1 MGEKVFFCSI
11 KCDIII
17 TNVDRKGFVMDKFI
31 IERSNEDIMPL
42 GGLAL
47 AGYLL
52 EKTNLESRLNCIPIK
67 GIRNLNKLENFEVVT
82 SYLGLLLQGKNSF
95 ENIEEFRGD
104 IFFSSV
110 LGIENVP
117 SSSRLRQR
125 LDLMPTIT
133 NNVIKEESVSL
144 LKKANVKLSACIDDH
159 IPLDID
165 VTPFDNSNSKK
176 EGVSFTYKKFM
187 GYAPIM
193 AYLGQHEGYL
203 VNTELRIGKQHC
215 QKNTPEFLKNSIKY
229 AKKVT
234 DDKICVRMDSGNDAS
249 KNIEICLDES
259 VDFIIKRNL
268 RGEDRRKWYK
278 KALVSVER
286 GVATKETLREG
297 KYLIYG
303 KKSIMPSKL
312 DQKITVPYKIT
323 VQSITD
329 EGQYIMIPEIE
340 VETFWTSMDY
350 DAKTIVNL
358 YHSHATSEQFHSEI
372 KTDMDLERLPS
383 GKFKTNDLI
392 LHIGSLAYN
401 ILRIIGQKTIGH
413 KNVPIRKKV
422 KRRRLK
428 TVIKDMILLAAKYV
442 RHARQK
448 FIKIG
453 RSNKWFGVIKSLYDE
468 IIPC

>member
-1 MGEKVFFCSI
+1 
-11 KCDIII
+11 
-17 TNVDRKGFVMDKFI
+17 
-31 IERSNEDIMPL
+31 
-42 GGLAL
+42 
-47 AGYLL
+47 
-52 EKTNLESRLNCIPIK
+52 
-67 GIRNLNKLENFEVVT
+67 
-82 SYLGLLLQGKNSF
+82 
-95 ENIEEFRGD
+95 
-104 IFFSSV
+104 
-110 LGIENVP
+110 
-117 SSSRLRQR
+117 
-125 LDLMPTIT
+125 
-133 NNVIKEESVSL
+133 
-144 LKKANVKLSACIDDH
+144 
-159 IPLDID
+159 
-165 VTPFDNSNSKK
+165 
-176 EGVSFTYKKFM
+176 
-187 GYAPIM
+187 
-193 AYLGQHEGYL
+193 
-203 VNTELRIGKQHC
+203 
-215 QKNTPEFLKNSIKY
+215 
-229 AKKVT
+229 
-234 DDKICVRMDSGNDAS
+234 MDSGNDAS

-392 LHIGSLAYN
+392 LHIGLLAYN